1 MTYEDYCKIEGIEE
15 NPAEKKCTKPG
26 SMMLQMTLHL
36 VFGIATGTLEED
48 RFLKRLAK
56 AVDYES

>member
-26 SMMLQMTLHL
+26 NMMLQMTLHPVL
-36 VFGIATGTLEED
+36 ALQQEP
-48 RFLKRLAK
+48 LKK
-56 AVDYES
+56 IDF

>member
-15 NPAEKKCTKPG
+15 NPVGKKMYEAGQHDVASNIAFC
-26 SMMLQMTLHL
+26 
-36 VFGIATGTLEED
+36 FGIATGTLEED